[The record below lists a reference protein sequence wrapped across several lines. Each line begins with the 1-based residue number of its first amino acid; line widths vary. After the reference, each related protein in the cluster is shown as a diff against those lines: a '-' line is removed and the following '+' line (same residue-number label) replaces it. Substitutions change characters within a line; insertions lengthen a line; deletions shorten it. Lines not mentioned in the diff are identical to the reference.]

1 MTITQSLAGF
11 LTAVAFASALALTT
25 EPALAQVVEIVSPV
39 ECSASGAPRFR
50 LSGFAPGEEVRVSYF
65 RTPPDGSRPAFGSSA
80 TYIAD
85 NQGQVAPGAAPE
97 SGDWTGSEPEA
108 PFWVMTPVPD
118 GPFPPV
124 DQVLIRA
131 EGSTAKSEATY
142 SLPQPPNVIVEPVDA
157 FPGAFLARPADAEA
171 PLPLIIVLGGSEG
184 NDGSARHIAPRLAS
198 EGFAALGLPY
208 YSPDRGAGPAI
219 LGLPTTFSEI
229 PVDRIEQVYRWAR
242 ADPRIDAGRI
252 GLWGVSKGGEFAI
265 LAASTYEWLDAV
277 AAIVPSDVLWEGFGS
292 GSVEAT
298 GSPSFSLDG
307 RPLPFV
313 PYGGP
318 GRRRDAKDMGRW
330 RFPARAAVA
339 RIPIE
344 RFRGLLLVA
353 GGGRDEV
360 WDSAGMSQNI
370 AERRAEAGLPTV
382 SLIFPDAGHNLAG
395 RLIDPIDPGTDGSRE
410 GEGRARL
417 AVWAATVALFRSA
430 SAEPE

>member
-1 MTITQSLAGF
+1 MTIRQSLAGF
-11 LTAVAFASALALTT
+11 LTAAAFAPALTLNAD
-25 EPALAQVVEIVSPV
+25 PALTQAVEIVSPI
-39 ECSASGAPRFR
+39 ERSASGAPRFR

-65 RTPPDGSRPAFGSSA
+65 RTPPDGARPAFGASA

-85 NQGQVAPGAAPE
+85 DRGEVAAGAAPE
-97 SGDWTGSEPEA
+97 SGDWAGSEPEA
-108 PFWVMTPVPD
+108 PFWVMAPVPD
-118 GPFPPV
+118 GPLPPV
-124 DQVLIRA
+124 DQILIRA
-131 EGSTAKSEATY
+131 ETSTARSEATY
-142 SLPQPPNVIVEPVDA
+142 HLPQPPNVIVEPVDA
-157 FPGAFLARPADAEA
+157 FPGAFLARPADAEG

-198 EGFAALGLPY
+198 EGYAALGLPY
-208 YSPDRGAGPAI
+208 YSPNRGAGPAI
-219 LGLPTTFSEI
+219 PGLPTIYSEI
-229 PVDRIEQVYRWAR
+229 PVDRLEQVYRWTR
-242 ADPRIDAGRI
+242 ADPRIDSDRI

-265 LAASTYEWLDAV
+265 LAASTYDWLDAV
-277 AAIVPSDVLWEGFGS
+277 AAIVPSDVVWEGFGS

-298 GSPSFSLDG
+298 GSPSFSLHG
-307 RPLPFV
+307 RPIPFV
-313 PYGGP
+313 PYGAP

-330 RFPARAAVA
+330 RFPARAAAA

-370 AERRAEAGLPTV
+370 AERRAEAGLTTV

-395 RLIDPIDPGTDGSRE
+395 RLIDPIDPGSGGSVE

-417 AVWAATVALFRSA
+417 AVWAATVALFRTA
-430 SAEPE
+430 WGEAE

>member
-1 MTITQSLAGF
+1 MTQSLAGF
-11 LTAVAFASALALTT
+11 LAAVAFASISALGGGSAS
-25 EPALAQVVEIVSPV
+25 AQAIEIVSPV
-39 ECSASGAPRFR
+39 EGSASGAPRFA

-65 RTPPDGSRPAFGSSA
+65 RTPPDGARPVFGASA
-80 TYIAD
+80 VYVAD
-85 NQGQVAPGAAPE
+85 SQGRVPAGAVPA
-97 SGDWTGSEPEA
+97 SGDWRGREPEA
-108 PFWVMTPVPD
+108 PFWVMAPVED

-131 EGSTAKSEATY
+131 ESSASRSEATY
-142 SLPQPPNVIVEPVDA
+142 QLPEPPNVIVETVDE
-157 FPGAFLARPADAEA
+157 FPGAFLARPAGAAA

-208 YSPDRGAGPAI
+208 YSPDRGSGPAI
-219 LGLPTTFSEI
+219 PGLPTTFSEI

-242 ADPRIDAGRI
+242 GDPRIDADRI
-252 GLWGVSKGGEFAI
+252 GLWGVSKGAEFAI
-265 LAASTYEWLDAV
+265 LAAATYDWVDAV
-277 AAIVPSDVLWEGFGS
+277 AAIVPSDVVWEGFGS

-298 GSPSFSLDG
+298 GSPSFSISG

-313 PYGGP
+313 PFGGP
-318 GRRRDAKDMGRW
+318 GRSRDAKDTGRW
-330 RFPARAAVA
+330 RFPARAAAA

-353 GGGRDEV
+353 GGEQDRT

-370 AERRAEAGLPTV
+370 AERRAEAGLMTV

-395 RLIDPIDPGTDGSRE
+395 RLIDPIDQSSGASVE

-417 AVWAATVALFRSA
+417 AVWAATVALFRQA
-430 SAEPE
+430 WGAPKR